1 MPNTRSRGADTPVDP
16 PAPGSR
22 VRRPAAPLVAP
33 QNGDLRLVRAAA
45 AHCQA
50 CPLYRDATRT
60 VFGEGPDHARVML
73 VGEQPGD
80 REDLQGHPFVGPAGQ
95 LLDRALEAAGIDRNG
110 VYVTNAVK
118 HFKFEMRGKRRLH
131 KKPVDSE
138 IGACHQWLARELAL
152 VRPEIIVALG
162 ATAAR
167 SLLGRATPVEA
178 NRGRFMPFA
187 GDGRL
192 LITIHPS
199 FLLRMPDEARHAAY
213 DRFVADLRLAAPGH

>member
-1 MPNTRSRGADTPVDP
+1 MPNTPSRDAERQVEAPAPRSR
-16 PAPGSR
+16 
-22 VRRPAAPLVAP
+22 RRPAVPLVAP
-33 QNGDLRLVRAAA
+33 QSGDLRVVRAAA
-45 AHCQA
+45 MHCQA

-95 LLDRALEAAGIDRNG
+95 LLDRALEQAGIDRRE

-131 KKPVDSE
+131 KKPADGE
-138 IGACHQWLARELAL
+138 IGACHQWLERELAL
-152 VRPEIIVALG
+152 VRPALIVALG

-178 NRGRFMPFA
+178 NRGRLMPF
-187 GDGRL
+187 GDGGQL

-199 FLLRMPDEARHAAY
+199 FLLRMPEQAREAAY
-213 DRFVADLRLAAPGH
+213 ARFVADLALAGLPH